1 MCTRIKKK
9 TARQYFFH
17 LSSPAADAP
26 TSTHTPKLLHVAIRH
41 DRSPVVPN
49 SSLMTSLNC
58 VVRLMIVLPICQR
71 G

>member
-1 MCTRIKKK
+1 MMMIIINTFKKEKQGSISFICTPLPE
-9 TARQYFFH
+9 ASF
-17 LSSPAADAP
+17 P
-26 TSTHTPKLLHVAIRH
+26 PKLLHVAIRH